1 MACTLDHQCVSFISP
16 TRRATIKRLTAYQP
30 HGMLS
35 HPRISWSCPRCVILR
50 LQGCG
55 WTEVSLSILCHRHTE
70 CCSVLTT
77 DGSRSHRSVVMAHPL
92 LRLSVAGRMGNVFD
106 GRFIWLSMSKEGDC
120 FSTTGICVSVATPGK
135 TPLTY

>member
-1 MACTLDHQCVSFISP
+1 MHPRPSVRVFHLPDTQGDHQTADSVSASWDAIPSKDLLELP
-16 TRRATIKRLTAYQP
+16 PLLATVYSR
-30 HGMLS
+30 S
-35 HPRISWSCPRCVILR
+35 S
-50 LQGCG
+50 CG